1 MIGGYFEP
9 QVIMEAEGDK
19 PTCVMCEY
27 VLHKMQHWISD
38 NKTEEELEAALE
50 KVCGYMPKSVR
61 GQCDNIVETYGKAII
76 EMMSSEVD
84 PKEICSMMHLCDENS
99 VLNHVEL
106 KGNEKMH
113 CNLLPEMQKLSNLG
127 TLPPA
132 GFGSNFLVLAGFW
145 C

>member
-9 QVIMEAEGDK
+9 QVIMEAEADK

-106 KGNEKMH
+106 KGTRCFIWQFVICKS
-113 CNLLPEMQKLSNLG
+113 LLLTNHLFCEVQYFFFKYFFSH
-127 TLPPA
+127 
-132 GFGSNFLVLAGFW
+132 
-145 C
+145 